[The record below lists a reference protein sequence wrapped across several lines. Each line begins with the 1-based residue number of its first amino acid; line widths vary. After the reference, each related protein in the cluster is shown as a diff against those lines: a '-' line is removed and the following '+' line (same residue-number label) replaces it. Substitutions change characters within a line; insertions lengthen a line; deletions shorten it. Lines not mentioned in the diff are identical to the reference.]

1 MIYGFFGSIPG
12 CPHQRG
18 NQALRGNGKTM
29 SLTFVGYVDHC
40 NGREV
45 ISNYRTSFSELR
57 PTEEIASMVQD
68 ENLRDVTI
76 LLSELQLYLNSL
88 GTNSKVLKNFIGSVV
103 GQSRKRNVDIH
114 YDTQRYGD
122 IHPRMRVQTDRAFLP
137 RKYHL
142 NDEPCSIDRCPK
154 PHVIK
159 VYQHDPFE
167 REPVFI
173 LDASKFGDLYDSN
186 EIVATPQPERK
197 PRSSGPKGRTEGPS
211 DRARKK

>member
-45 ISNYRTSFSELR
+45 ISNYQTSF
-57 PTEEIASMVQD
+57 
-68 ENLRDVTI
+68 
-76 LLSELQLYLNSL
+76 SELQLYLNSL
-88 GTNSKVLKNFIGSVV
+88 GTNSTVLKNFIGSVV

-142 NDEPCSIDRCPK
+142 NDEPCSIDRCPH
-154 PHVIK
+154 PHIIK

-167 REPVFI
+167 KEPVFV

-186 EIVATPQPERK
+186 EIVATPKPPEKKRK
-197 PRSSGPKGRTEGPS
+197 PRTKE
-211 DRARKK
+211 